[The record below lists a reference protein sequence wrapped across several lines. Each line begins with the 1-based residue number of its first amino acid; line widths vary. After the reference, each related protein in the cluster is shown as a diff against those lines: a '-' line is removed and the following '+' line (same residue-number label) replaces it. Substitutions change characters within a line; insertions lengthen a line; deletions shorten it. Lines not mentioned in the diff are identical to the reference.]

1 MDYQL
6 NMGQIKSF
14 YKYGAVKS
22 SNIRLKH
29 STPKRIPLFP
39 YTVKKSPETADF
51 LGVASDF
58 ARLSISKSLP
68 PNTANN
74 LKKTELIEKI
84 CDKIDTS
91 AVDIQDYHLRMFFEE
106 IFFEN
111 EKLVFFHPKL
121 LFRLDGNN
129 KLSNISDYLYDIFAC
144 EKLKEYFETIEK
156 NRFGDE
162 NILTDLL
169 YANLHDLKEDDER
182 SSHYK
187 VAIPKLRDVFLE
199 DFEYLMND
207 SEFFVENIERF
218 LKYYYFIHTSQLS
231 IKLDGFFDAD
241 YTTLDQLYFTL
252 EWEKTSKS
260 RESYKKGWK
269 LLEPRAKKIFS
280 HVNCLEML
288 NHSNDPDTY
297 LYPELKKII
306 LNMDEKNAEK
316 LYDDLSKILVKY
328 KSAIESEHFW
338 DNFRYTSRYPE
349 NKVLDKIYE
358 IFKAIDYQFLTSKG
372 NRKGVYNN
380 YSGWFIEFTKE
391 NLLKKR
397 GSLGNML
404 NINQDYLIMLTR
416 LSIKNRD
423 KIRLN
428 DLYAEYERRGLY
440 FDKESKKNIR
450 DFFEKLNLIVKKSDS
465 GDAIYVRPIL

>member
-1 MDYQL
+1 MDYNL
-6 NMGQIKSF
+6 DMDEIKSF

-22 SNIRLKH
+22 SNINLKH

-39 YTVKKSPETADF
+39 YTVKKTPETSDF

-58 ARLSISKSLP
+58 ARLSISKSLHAD
-68 PNTANN
+68 NVGN
-74 LKKTELIEKI
+74 LKKVELIEKI
-84 CDKIDTS
+84 CDKIDMS
-91 AVDIQDYHLRMFFEE
+91 EENIPDYHLRMFFEE

-144 EKLKEYFETIEK
+144 ENLKKYFETIEK
-156 NRFGDE
+156 NRFSDE

-169 YANLHDLKEDDER
+169 YANLHDLKDSGER
-182 SSHYK
+182 TPHYR
-187 VAIPKLRDVFLE
+187 VTIPNLRNVFLE

-231 IKLDGFFDAD
+231 IKLDGFFNAD
-241 YTTLDQLYFTL
+241 YSTLDQLYFTL

-260 RESYKKGWK
+260 RESYKRGWK
-269 LLEPRAKKIFS
+269 LLEPKAKKIFS

-288 NHSNDPDTY
+288 NHSNDPNTY
-297 LYPELKKII
+297 MYPELKEII
-306 LNMDEKNAEK
+306 LNMDEEGTKK
-316 LYDDLSKILVKY
+316 LYADLSKILVKY
-328 KSAIESEHFW
+328 KSAIESKDFW
-338 DNFRYTSRYPE
+338 EDFKYESRYPE

-358 IFKAIDYQFLTSKG
+358 IFKAIDYQFLNSKG

-380 YSGWFIEFTKE
+380 YSGWFIDFSKA

-404 NINQDYLIMLTR
+404 NINQDYLIMITR
-416 LSIKNRD
+416 LSIKNGD

-428 DLYAEYERRGLY
+428 DLYEEYERRGLY

-450 DFFEKLNLIVKKSDS
+450 EFFEKLNLIVKKSDS